1 MKNMKTRSVF
11 FIYREI
17 FVRGDERYEVLD
29 AIISDVLNL
38 KQNTQRNYTTR
49 NMQIN
54 SFGYF
59 FILM

>member
-17 FVRGDERYEVLD
+17 FVRGDGRYEVLD
-29 AIISDVLNL
+29 FIISDVLNL

-54 SFGYF
+54 SFVYF
-59 FILM
+59 FLLM